1 MDFLDI
7 LREKAFLGRE
17 FLTWLW
23 FKSEQTGGSIDV
35 PGGKIIE
42 VVFNDRMTL
51 DLTDVDTPQ
60 TVSIKGEFSELR
72 EGLAAIREGKK
83 IEEARILLKTADNEY
98 SVIIKGS
105 WFSFGSL
112 RTPRTAPL
120 EEGGNED
127 IEGAFLEKVGLV
139 EEGLGLID
147 SLFGYFIGLRI
158 SDRWEAEELP
168 RIRKWASYDAA
179 NLQKG
184 FQEPM

>member
-23 FKSEQTGGSIDV
+23 FKAEHTGGAV
-35 PGGKIIE
+35 ELPGGKVVE

-83 IEEARILLKTADNEY
+83 IEEARITLKIAENEY
-98 SVIIKGS
+98 SVLIKGS

-120 EEGGNED
+120 EEGVDED
-127 IEGAFLEKVGLV
+127 GEAAFLEKISLI
-139 EEGLGLID
+139 EEGIGLID
-147 SLFGYFIGLRI
+147 SLFNYFISARLA
-158 SDRWEAEELP
+158 DDWETEELS
-168 RIRKWASYDAA
+168 RIRKWASYDTAS
-179 NLQKG
+179 
-184 FQEPM
+184 F

>member
-23 FKSEQTGGSIDV
+23 FKSEQTGGAVEV
-35 PGGKIIE
+35 PGGKIVE

-83 IEEARILLKTADNEY
+83 IEEARISLKSADNEY

-120 EEGGNED
+120 EEGGEED
-127 IEGAFLEKVGLV
+127 IEGAFLEKVGLI

-147 SLFGYFIGLRI
+147 SLFSYFISLRI
-158 SDRWEAEELP
+158 SDDWEVGELP
-168 RIRKWASYDAA
+168 KIRKWASHDAA
-179 NLQKG
+179 NL
-184 FQEPM
+184 